1 MQQKKLNSFIEK
13 QIEKFKDAKFIEAL
27 AFEQIKRISLEEDD
41 YFPN

>member
-1 MQQKKLNSFIEK
+1 MQQKKLNKFVEN

-27 AFEQIKRISLEEDD
+27 SFEQLKRISVEEDD